1 MNKQKEN
8 SQEEKSKLAVVKKV
22 AIAGG
27 GIGGLATAIALRK
40 QGIDAQI
47 YERARELRPVGAG
60 LSLLPNGL
68 KALEAIEPGIVARL
82 KQAGSEGEIVNLQ
95 NKTGE
100 TILQNKSI
108 LMEKYGMPMLNI
120 RWSRLQEILASAL
133 PPDIIHLNHRCIG
146 FEQDRDKVTV
156 NFENGKTAEADFLV
170 GADGI
175 HSTVRQ
181 ILIGDGLPRYGGRM
195 SWRAVIKYS
204 HELLG
209 ANQVILMTAVEGKNM
224 VIIDVGGG
232 YIFWSGGALSADD
245 SSSGNAAAVKSRVS
259 EEFAGWASPVPEMIE
274 ATDAETIVERPIW
287 DRPPLS
293 SWSQGRVTLLG
304 DAAHA
309 MVPALGQGANT
320 AFEDASILA
329 LCIGCASSLESA
341 IASYETARIE
351 RTKIIQA
358 RSTFVG
364 LRSYYSDSEKYFEE
378 DFRGVAERAKV
389 GNEEFE
395 EWLYSYEQDAI
406 AQNITAH
413 LAHQQ

>member
-1 MNKQKEN
+1 MNE
-8 SQEEKSKLAVVKKV
+8 QEETRQEKKSKLAVVKKV

-68 KALEAIEPGIVARL
+68 KALEGIEPGIVARL
-82 KQAGSEGEIVNLQ
+82 KQAGSQGEIINLQ
-95 NKTGE
+95 NKSGE
-100 TILQNKSI
+100 TILQNKSV

-146 FEQDRDKVTV
+146 FEQDRDRVTV

-175 HSTVRQ
+175 NSAVRQ
-181 ILIGDGLPRYGGRM
+181 ILIGDGSPRYGGRM
-195 SWRAVIKYS
+195 SWRAVIQYS
-204 HELLG
+204 HELLR
-209 ANQVILMTAVEGKNM
+209 ANEVILMTAVEGKN
-224 VIIDVGGG
+224 IALIDVGGG
-232 YIFWSGGALSADD
+232 YIFWSAGALSADD

-259 EEFAGWASPVPEMIE
+259 QEFAGWASPVPEIIE
-274 ATDAETIVERPIW
+274 ATDAEAIVERPIW
-287 DRPPLS
+287 DRPPVS

-304 DAAHA
+304 DAAHPMA
-309 MVPALGQGANT
+309 PSLGQGAST
-320 AFEDASILA
+320 AFEDARILA
-329 LCIGCASSLESA
+329 LCIGSASSLESA

-358 RSTFVG
+358 RSAFVG
-364 LRSYYSDSEKYFEE
+364 LRSYDPDSEKYFEE
-378 DFRGVAERAKV
+378 DFSGVAERAKV

-395 EWLYSYEQDAI
+395 EWLYRYECDAI
-406 AQNITAH
+406 GQT
-413 LAHQQ
+413 LAS